1 MDNLAIANM
10 TISVGGKVGE
20 AALNLDLTT
29 TLDTQGWRLRLAQQA
44 FAALLEDN
52 QRPASFR
59 IASLRAS
66 ARTRLSALSVDD
78 RGRLQC
84 WLALQLATESTSNAS
99 KALDTLATVDP
110 VVSAGVRADLP
121 ALLILLGQGSRNSE
135 VSDPIGISRAGR
147 SDTLTQPV
155 CRVSADLLCFRPFFA
170 DTGTA

>member
-1 MDNLAIANM
+1 MDNPAIANM
-10 TISVGGKVGE
+10 TIRVGGKVGD

-29 TLDTQGWRLRLAQQA
+29 TLDTQGWGLRLAQQA
-44 FAALLEDN
+44 FAALLDDR

-66 ARTRLSALSVDD
+66 ARTRLSALSGDD

-84 WLALQLATESTSNAS
+84 WLTLQLATESVSAAS
-99 KALDTLATVDP
+99 KALDTLAAVDP
-110 VVSAGVRADLP
+110 MVAAGVRADLP
-121 ALLILLGQGSRNSE
+121 AVLILLGPGSCHSE
-135 VSDPIGISRAGR
+135 VSGPTEISGAGR